1 MILLGPRINTRT
13 NNVNV
18 DPNNVNKEPNN
29 VNKEPNNINLEP
41 NNVNLDPNNFNI
53 DNVKNNNDQNNSA
66 NESLE
71 EKKSLHS
78 ITQYVALN
86 SENLNNMIIH
96 IDDLATKYDKII
108 KSFND
113 TLINIQ
119 TNNIELANR

>member
-1 MILLGPRINTRT
+1 M
-13 NNVNV
+13 
-18 DPNNVNKEPNN
+18 
-29 VNKEPNNINLEP
+29 
-41 NNVNLDPNNFNI
+41 
-53 DNVKNNNDQNNSA
+53 KNNEQNNSA

-71 EKKSLHS
+71 DKKSIHS

-96 IDDLATKYDKII
+96 IDDLATKYDKTI

-119 TNNIELANR
+119 TNNNELANRYDNTLQSLNGTLKDISNRYDNTLQSLNDTLKKSNQIQDKLIELLQKLVPA